1 MTAQDTAGDG
11 RVEATTS
18 RQRQRRR
25 VTAGRA
31 LKGATGLAAIV
42 AVLSGGAALGEEPG
56 EAGAPAQKEGFSQS
70 VGPEVVTFDPA
81 DTDLLLSVG
90 WQAPAAAIDDG
101 FDDHAARLRTFVA
114 IAAALGLGPEVGAM
128 QANCGTP
135 QELGTADM
143 VIAREGLAAAQAAG
157 ADELAAL
164 ARHRVDAEL
173 VLAEIRDAAPGLSEG
188 ESVAD
193 TIAALETEIASVD
206 ARLPAVEAEQ
216 AVRAQ
221 EIAALDAAIQAA
233 VAEVLPALDG
243 PAAWQFANLDVTAD
257 GVVDAD
263 DLTAALE
270 RADAALPGSPA
281 AAE

>member
-1 MTAQDTAGDG
+1 
-11 RVEATTS
+11 
-18 RQRQRRR
+18 
-25 VTAGRA
+25 
-31 LKGATGLAAIV
+31 
-42 AVLSGGAALGEEPG
+42 
-56 EAGAPAQKEGFSQS
+56 
-70 VGPEVVTFDPA
+70 
-81 DTDLLLSVG
+81 
-90 WQAPAAAIDDG
+90 
-101 FDDHAARLRTFVA
+101 
-114 IAAALGLGPEVGAM
+114 M

-143 VIAREGLAAAQAAG
+143 VIARERLAAAQAAG

-173 VLAEIRDAAPGLSEG
+173 VLAEIRDAAPGLPEG
-188 ESVAD
+188 ESAAD

-206 ARLPAVEAEQ
+206 ARLPVIEAEQ

-243 PAAWQFANLDVTAD
+243 PSAWQVANLDVTAD